1 MVVVR
6 GWKGGASHRKA
17 FSKPISDGSQGHKPQ
32 PTLELIKSKKE
43 MNKKNGEGLSRWWWW
58 WGGGSESDS
67 LDKQDGPWSSFRG
80 CGGGRLSGVS
90 FLTPDRDG
98 RRERRWRRSSSGR
111 RRRGQLLT

>member
-1 MVVVR
+1 M
-6 GWKGGASHRKA
+6 GGGGASHRKA

-43 MNKKNGEGLSRWWWW
+43 MNKKKRGRVELVVVVGRGGLKVTPWINKTDH
-58 WGGGSESDS
+58 GQVSEVVEE
-67 LDKQDGPWSSFRG
+67 
-80 CGGGRLSGVS
+80 GGRLSGVS